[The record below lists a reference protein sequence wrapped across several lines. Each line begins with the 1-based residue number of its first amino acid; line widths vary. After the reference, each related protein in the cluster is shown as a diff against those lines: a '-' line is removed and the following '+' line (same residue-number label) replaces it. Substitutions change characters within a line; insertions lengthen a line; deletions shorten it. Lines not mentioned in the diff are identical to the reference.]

1 MAEGGDE
8 FGNVDG
14 AVDSWALAGLPGR
27 ATVPAYLV
35 SAYAAQYRVIV
46 DILLAEQDNSLTGL
60 SYDEIEAAVSS
71 YLARVLTPA
80 VADGLTTDWSL
91 EDRLKRLEQWEVMTR
106 WQEAART
113 GEDFLRR
120 RDRYQLTPAAA
131 RLHSFW
137 TDPELLDDASD
148 GDLTLAPRAIHDRLV
163 GFADAIREQRYV
175 DAAGEFQQVTT
186 LHHAM
191 ANSARRWQRG
201 LAHALSGGPDEAKQD
216 LLWRTLQAYVAMW
229 GEQVDVN
236 SPRIA
241 SLIEDLTPRLEVPIW
256 RACVRASL
264 ADDAPDELVAE
275 HGERW
280 AHTWDALGSWFVG
293 PYAQARRLRRQ
304 LRDLVAP
311 WARNM
316 YILMDSAGVITRRP
330 ELLKLAAAIEQTESD
345 DDAWRI
351 WDTAAGM
358 FSTRHLLLP
367 AEYADDSSLSWS
379 DAPPAPVTARFRHQG
394 PRAAVGRRAKT
405 PDYSLGK
412 TAARRGRL
420 EALAARREAEA
431 SLRRRSGTAMATWDA
446 LSRPE
451 LDLLLEFLGAVRR
464 AGTGQDGIR
473 TAVTADGRWRVT
485 LTAPR
490 AGDSA
495 VLQTPDGT
503 LVLSNWTFEVAAQ

>member
-1 MAEGGDE
+1 MADGGDE
-8 FGNVDG
+8 FGPLDE
-14 AVDSWALAGLPGR
+14 ATDTWALAGLPGR

-35 SAYAAQYRVIV
+35 SRYAAQYRVIV

-60 SYDEIEAAVSS
+60 SYDEVAAAASAH
-71 YLARVLTPA
+71 LARALTPE
-80 VADGLTTDWSL
+80 VADELIADWNL
-91 EDRLKRLEQWEVMTR
+91 EQRLEQLEDWKVVTS
-106 WQEAART
+106 WQEAARS

-120 RDRYQLTPAAA
+120 RDRYQLTPAGA

-137 TDPELLDDASD
+137 TDPQLLDDASD
-148 GDLTLAPRAIHDRLV
+148 GDLTLAPRAIHDRLAA
-163 GFADAIREQRYV
+163 FADAVRDQRFV
-175 DAAGEFQQVTT
+175 DAAGEYQQVTA

-191 ANSARRWQRG
+191 ANAARRWQRG

-241 SLIEDLTPRLEVPIW
+241 ELIEDLDPELDVPVW

-264 ADDAPDELVAE
+264 ADDAPDDLVVE
-275 HGERW
+275 HCERW
-280 AHTWDALGSWFVG
+280 ARTWGALGSWFVG
-293 PYAQARRLRRQ
+293 PSAQARRLRRQ

-330 ELLKLAAAIEQTESD
+330 ELLRLAAAIEQAESD

-358 FSTRHLLLP
+358 FSARHLLLP
-367 AEYADDSSLSWS
+367 AEQADDSALSWS
-379 DAPPAPVTARFRHQG
+379 EAPPAPVTARFRQQG

-420 EALAARREAEA
+420 AALAARREAEA
-431 SLRRRSGTAMATWDA
+431 ALRRRSGTALATWESLNRA
-446 LSRPE
+446 E

-464 AGTGQDGIR
+464 AGTGQDGVR
-473 TAVTADGRWRVT
+473 AAVTADGRWKVQLRPT
-485 LTAPR
+485 RSDDA
-490 AGDSA
+490 A
-495 VLQTPDGT
+495 VLETPDGT
-503 LVLSNWTFEVAAQ
+503 LVLSNWIFEVAPA